1 MSAAAKSLALM
12 VGGPFEKRIDFGAG
26 RAITVRTTPDGNVRL
41 FISGAEGMCTVSIE
55 LSADEMDELAFQAQL
70 AAMAATANEE
80 SKPC

>member
-1 MSAAAKSLALM
+1 
-12 VGGPFEKRIDFGAG
+12 
-26 RAITVRTTPDGNVRL
+26 
-41 FISGAEGMCTVSIE
+41 MCTVSIE